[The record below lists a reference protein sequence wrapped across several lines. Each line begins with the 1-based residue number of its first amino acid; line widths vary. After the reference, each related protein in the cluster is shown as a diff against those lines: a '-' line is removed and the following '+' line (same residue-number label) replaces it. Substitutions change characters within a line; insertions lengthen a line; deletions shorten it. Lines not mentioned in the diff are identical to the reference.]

1 MTIQELRQQA
11 ADVHAK
17 AVKIQSDADEKRRAL
32 TDDEAD
38 QIEALNGDFEVIMAD
53 IDRRTRIEAQAA
65 KLATPEQRKSDPIDP
80 QNAGA
85 AQYGDGARATH
96 NSTRDHKRHGF
107 GHFGEF
113 LNAVQKVGV
122 GRGADERLIANA
134 SLTTYGSEGTGA
146 DGGFAIPPE
155 WRAQIMELVDG
166 EGSIL
171 GLTDRQTISGNTI
184 TYPVDETSAWDST
197 NGIQVYWSKE
207 AGTYSQSKPKLQPLT
222 LRLEKLT
229 ALVPVTDEMLEDA
242 PSMGN
247 YVSNKAGA
255 KLQFKINDAIIN
267 GDGAG
272 MPLGMV
278 NAGCKVQVAKESS
291 QAADTIVAA
300 NILKMYSRMP
310 AAARSRAYWFINQDI
325 EPQLLSINVTFK
337 DIVGSAGIAAGAAA
351 YLPPGG
357 LSGSPYA
364 TLMGRPILPTEACGT
379 LGDEGDIIFADPGS
393 YLSVMKGG
401 GIKSDVSIHLWF
413 DQGATAFRFT
423 TRMDGRPWLSTAITR
438 RNGSNTLSTVVTLQA
453 R

>member
-1 MTIQELRQQA
+1 MTIQELRQKA
-11 ADVHAK
+11 AEVHAK
-17 AVKIQSDADEKRRAL
+17 AVKIQTEADEKRRAL
-32 TDDEAD
+32 TDEEAD
-38 QIEALNGDFEVIMAD
+38 QIEALNGDFEVLMAD
-53 IDRRTRIEAQAA
+53 IDRRSRIEAQAA
-65 KLATPEQRKSDPIDP
+65 QLAAAEPRRSAPVDP

-85 AQYGDGARATH
+85 AQYGEGARATH
-96 NSTRDHKRHGF
+96 NSTKDVKRHGF
-107 GHFGEF
+107 SHFGEF
-113 LNAVQKVGV
+113 CNAVRLVGV
-122 GRGADERLIANA
+122 GRGADERLVSNA

-155 WRAQIMELVDG
+155 WRAQIMQLVDG

-171 GLTDRQTISGNTI
+171 GLTDVQPITGNTI
-184 TYPVDETSAWDST
+184 TYPVDETSSWDSS
-197 NGIQVYWSKE
+197 NGIQTYWGKE
-207 AGTYSQSKPKLQPLT
+207 SGTMTQSKPKLQPMT
-222 LRLEKLT
+222 MRLEKLYC
-229 ALVPVTDEMLEDA
+229 LVPVTDEMLEDA
-242 PSMGN
+242 PSMGG
-247 YVSNKAGA
+247 YVSSKAGA
-255 KLQFKINDAIIN
+255 KIQYKVNDAIIN

-272 MPLGMV
+272 MPMGMV
-278 NAGCKVQVAKESS
+278 NAPCKVTVTKESS

-325 EPQLLSINVTFK
+325 EPQLLTINVTFK
-337 DIVGSAGIAAGAAA
+337 DAVGSAGIAAGAAA

-357 LSGSPYA
+357 LSGTPYA

-393 YLSVMKGG
+393 YLSVIKTGG
-401 GIKSDVSIHLWF
+401 VRSDTSIHLWF

-423 TRMDGRPWLSTAITR
+423 LRMDGRPWLSTPITR